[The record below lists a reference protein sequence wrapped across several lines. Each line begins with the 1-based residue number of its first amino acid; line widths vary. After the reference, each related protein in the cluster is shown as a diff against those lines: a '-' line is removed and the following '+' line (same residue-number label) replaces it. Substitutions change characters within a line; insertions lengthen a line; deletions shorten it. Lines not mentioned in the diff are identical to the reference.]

1 MIRNSNYEIRTTGLK
16 GTILFPGLLQIY
28 AQYSF
33 LKTALDCRHI
43 YNPPVDS
50 PTKLVS
56 GDPLVY
62 WWTQPKGIALPTLG
76 WIRRL
81 VRQALHRPHRSLAVR
96 LKHEKIYS
104 PPFQTDIH
112 LLINMHYTSPK
123 VKRQCTRVYICIYVL
138 IYITIL
144 SESYYNTRGCLQTH
158 LLHRWW
164 IIRTERKEFHRQRK
178 SQVWKVY
185 ESSKVWPHHILC
197 SPASKIGGLLNLYF
211 GLVMDYCS
219 KLSTKEISMT

>member
-33 LKTALDCRHI
+33 FKTALDCRHT

-56 GDPLVY
+56 GDPFVY
-62 WWTQPKGIALPTLG
+62 WWTQPKGIALPALG

-96 LKHEKIYS
+96 LKHKKNIQSTFPNWHSLANKYALYVSKSEAAMYKSVYLYLRIN
-104 PPFQTDIH
+104 IH
-112 LLINMHYTSPK
+112 YDLIWKLL
-123 VKRQCTRVYICIYVL
+123 
-138 IYITIL
+138 
-144 SESYYNTRGCLQTH
+144 
-158 LLHRWW
+158 
-164 IIRTERKEFHRQRK
+164 
-178 SQVWKVY
+178 
-185 ESSKVWPHHILC
+185 
-197 SPASKIGGLLNLYF
+197 
-211 GLVMDYCS
+211 
-219 KLSTKEISMT
+219 